1 MIKQIFKLTAM
12 AFAIVVLSSSAIPVP
27 GDQDQ
32 DGVEDAV
39 DRCPNTPIGLAVDAY
54 GCPFLPSH

>member
-1 MIKQIFKLTAM
+1 MIKQILKLTAM
-12 AFAIVVLSSSAIPVP
+12 AFAMVVLSSSAASVL

-39 DRCPNTPIGLAVDAY
+39 DRCPNTPIGVPVDQY
-54 GCPFLPSH
+54 GCPIFI

>member
-12 AFAIVVLSSSAIPVP
+12 AFAIVVFSSSTIPAP

-32 DGVEDAV
+32 DGVADDV
-39 DRCPNTPIGLAVDAY
+39 DRCPNTPIGMPVDAY
-54 GCPFLPSH
+54 GCPLF

>member
-12 AFAIVVLSSSAIPVP
+12 AFAIAVFSSSAIPTP
-27 GDQDQ
+27 GDEDQ

-39 DRCPNTPIGLAVDAY
+39 DRCPGTPFGTPVDEH
-54 GCPFLPSH
+54 GCPIFISK